1 METFPATRELLARF
15 VAHPTVNGHEKP
27 LALEIARLAEKIGMR
42 VQVDDLGNDRA
53 NVYAEAGEGPCLL
66 LCGHLDVVPAEG
78 EWQSDPFTLR
88 DEGECCVG
96 RGCADMKGAVAAM
109 LTAAERAL
117 ARGLTGMK
125 LALLFVADE
134 ESGNTGMK
142 RFLATHPDCAEACII
157 GEPTEMEAAVAH
169 KGVARYWV
177 DLAGR
182 AAHSSTPAL
191 GVNALTHAA
200 QAILAL
206 EAYNQ
211 QLAKTP
217 HPILPPKTVCVT
229 MLQGGERE
237 NIVPAHASLL
247 VDFRIFPGE
256 TEPMAAAALRGVLEP
271 LQKANPD
278 FSFAMRRH
286 CYLPGGILPA
296 EHPWTQTV
304 CRITGE
310 TLGRTCK
317 AVEFR
322 ASCEQALMLEAGV
335 PTVILGPG
343 SLREAHTVNESL
355 PWAELEQAV
364 AVYGRLIDNF
374 AQEHAVHK
382 EHNPP
387 DSAWQGTDG

>member
-1 METFPATRELLARF
+1 METFPATRELLACF
-15 VAHPTVNGHEKP
+15 VAHRTVNGHEKP

-42 VQVDDLGNDRA
+42 VQVDDLGDDRA

-78 EWQSDPFTLR
+78 GWQSDPFTLR
-88 DEGECCVG
+88 DEGERCVG

-134 ESGNTGMK
+134 ESGNSGMK

-157 GEPTEMEAAVAH
+157 GEPTEMEVAVAH
-169 KGVARYWV
+169 KGTARYWV

-191 GVNALTHAA
+191 GENALTHAA
-200 QAILAL
+200 QAIFAV
-206 EAYNQ
+206 EAYNR
-211 QLAKTP
+211 QLAKTQ
-217 HPILPPKTVCVT
+217 HPILPPKTMCVT

-247 VDFRIFPGE
+247 VDYRTFPGE
-256 TEPMAAAALRGVLEP
+256 TEPAAQAELRAVMETLH
-271 LQKANPD
+271 KADPG
-278 FSFAMRRH
+278 FSFSLRWH
-286 CYLPGGILPA
+286 CFLPGGSLPA

-310 TLGRTCK
+310 ALGRTCK
-317 AVEFR
+317 PVEFR
-322 ASCEQALMLEAGV
+322 ASCEQALMLQAGV
-335 PTVILGPG
+335 PTVVLGPG
-343 SLREAHTVNESL
+343 SLRQAHTVNESL

-364 AVYGRLIDNF
+364 MVYGRLIDRF
-374 AQEHAVHK
+374 AQ
-382 EHNPP
+382 
-387 DSAWQGTDG
+387 